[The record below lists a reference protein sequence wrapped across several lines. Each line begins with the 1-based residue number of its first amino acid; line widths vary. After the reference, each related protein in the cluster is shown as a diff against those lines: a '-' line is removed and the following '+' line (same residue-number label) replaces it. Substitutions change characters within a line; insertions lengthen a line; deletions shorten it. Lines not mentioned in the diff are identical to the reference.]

1 MVGGII
7 IAVVLIVVFPVMVM
21 MSMALLAALLGATTK
36 NSVDNQHEASELLE
50 MSEANPY
57 SLD

>member
-7 IAVVLIVVFPVMVM
+7 IAVVLIVVFPVMIM
-21 MSMALLAALLGATTK
+21 MSMAGIAALLGATTK
-36 NSVDNQHEASELLE
+36 NSVDNQHVGSELLE
-50 MSEANPY
+50 TSEANPY

>member
-7 IAVVLIVVFPVMVM
+7 IAVLLIVVFPVMIM
-21 MSMALLAALLGATTK
+21 MSMAGIAALLGATTK
-36 NSVDNQHEASELLE
+36 NSVDNQHEGSELLE

-57 SLD
+57 SPG